1 MSFFK
6 WSKTANNNANA
17 DGTINWAEGQAPST
31 VNDSARAMMA
41 AAAKYRDDIAGV
53 TTGGTATAYTVASNQ
68 AFDSL
73 VSMDG
78 KLIALVP
85 HVTSGA
91 GPVTLN
97 VDGLGAKA
105 LRSAPG
111 VELAAGTLIS
121 GTPYVA
127 RYVNSASEWI
137 LFSFFGANPYNVP
150 LGAGMPYF
158 LPAAP
163 NSSFAFPSGQP
174 ISRTTYAALFA
185 LMGTTY
191 GAGDG
196 STTFNLPSLGGR
208 LLACRENMNG
218 AGAEGRIT
226 SAGSGISGTTLG
238 ATGGAQ
244 NVVLGVGEIPSHAHA
259 NVLSDPGHA
268 HGVSDPTHSHGV
280 NDPTHAHE
288 SVLQGASPAG
298 SVGTALNFWRTC
310 RRQHDSQ
317 RRRDGHLN
325 SGFNDRH
332 RTPGSRDWRLGC
344 QRSGRWRRGTQQ
356 HAADDD
362 RELHHSGTLAPR
374 RTALILDVDWLLAW
388 PLSVVRPCF
397 SLQIAEFNAYSLLQD
412 AGDRLFKQKMDHYC
426 CG

>member
-31 VNDSARAMMA
+31 VNNSARAMMA

-137 LFSFFGANPYNVP
+137 LCSFFGANPYNVP

-196 STTFNLPSLGGR
+196 ATTFNLPKSWRPAAGLP
-208 LLACRENMNG
+208 RE
-218 AGAEGRIT
+218 
-226 SAGSGISGTTLG
+226 
-238 ATGGAQ
+238 
-244 NVVLGVGEIPSHAHA
+244 
-259 NVLSDPGHA
+259 
-268 HGVSDPTHSHGV
+268 
-280 NDPTHAHE
+280 HE
-288 SVLQGASPAG
+288 
-298 SVGTALNFWRTC
+298 
-310 RRQHDSQ
+310 
-317 RRRDGHLN
+317 
-325 SGFNDRH
+325 
-332 RTPGSRDWRLGC
+332 
-344 QRSGRWRRGTQQ
+344 RSGRGGAHHVRWIRHCGHDAGRNRRGAERRARRRRNSIARACQ
-356 HAADDD
+356 
-362 RELHHSGTLAPR
+362 RLERPR
-374 RTALILDVDWLLAW
+374 PRAW
-388 PLSVVRPCF
+388 CERP
-397 SLQIAEFNAYSLLQD
+397 D
-412 AGDRLFKQKMDHYC
+412 AFARGERPDPRA
-426 CG
+426 

>member
-85 HVTSGA
+85 HVTSAA

-137 LFSFFGANPYNVP
+137 LCSFFGANPYNVP

-208 LLACRENMNG
+208 LLACRKNMNE

-259 NVLSDPGHA
+259 NFFERPRPRAWCERPDAFARGERPDSRAWRAAGRFASGQRWHDYELVGEQCRLH
-268 HGVSDPTHSHGV
+268 HG
-280 NDPTHAHE
+280 
-288 SVLQGASPAG
+288 
-298 SVGTALNFWRTC
+298 F
-310 RRQHDSQ
+310 RRG
-317 RRRDGHLN
+317 RDWHLN
-325 SGFNDRH
+325 SGFRDRH
-332 RTPGSRDWRLGC
+332 RTPGSRDWCLSC
-344 QRSGRWRRGTQQ
+344 QRCGRWWWGAQQ
-356 HAADDD
+356 HAANHD
-362 RELHHSGTLAPR
+362 RELYYPGALTFPR
-374 RTALILDVDWLLAW
+374 AATR
-388 PLSVVRPCF
+388 RNKN
-397 SLQIAEFNAYSLLQD
+397 QIALSLPPAVEMIIKEIPCLLIK
-412 AGDRLFKQKMDHYC
+412 R
-426 CG
+426 

>member
-1 MSFFK
+1 
-6 WSKTANNNANA
+6 
-17 DGTINWAEGQAPST
+17 
-31 VNDSARAMMA
+31 
-41 AAAKYRDDIAGV
+41 
-53 TTGGTATAYTVASNQ
+53 
-68 AFDSL
+68 
-73 VSMDG
+73 MDG

-196 STTFNLPSLGGR
+196 STTFNLPSSWRPVFGLPREHERSGRGGAHHVR
-208 LLACRENMNG
+208 WIRNYGHDAGRNRR
-218 AGAEGRIT
+218 GAERRARRRRNSIARACQFLERPRPRAWCERPDAFARGERPNSRAWRAAGRF
-226 SAGSGISGTTLG
+226 ASGQRWHDYEL
-238 ATGGAQ
+238 
-244 NVVLGVGEIPSHAHA
+244 VGEQCRLH
-259 NVLSDPGHA
+259 
-268 HGVSDPTHSHGV
+268 HG
-280 NDPTHAHE
+280 
-288 SVLQGASPAG
+288 
-298 SVGTALNFWRTC
+298 F
-310 RRQHDSQ
+310 RRG
-317 RRRDGHLN
+317 RDWHLN
-325 SGFNDRH
+325 SGFRDRH
-332 RTPGSRDWRLGC
+332 RTPGSRDWCLSC
-344 QRSGRWRRGTQQ
+344 QRCGRWWWGAQQ
-356 HAADDD
+356 HAANHD
-362 RELHHSGTLAPR
+362 RELYYPGALTLPR
-374 RTALILDVDWLLAW
+374 AATRRNKNQIA
-388 PLSVVRPCF
+388 F
-397 SLQIAEFNAYSLLQD
+397 SLPPGVEMIIKGKPVPLIKS
-412 AGDRLFKQKMDHYC
+412 
-426 CG
+426 

>member
-226 SAGSGISGTTLG
+226 SAGSGITGTTLG

-288 SVLQGASPAG
+288 SGTQGLRQRAALAA
-298 SVGTALNFWRTC
+298 ALNFWRTC
-310 RRQHDSQ
+310 R
-317 RRRDGHLN
+317 
-325 SGFNDRH
+325 
-332 RTPGSRDWRLGC
+332 GSRVANAAATGISLQASTAGIAL
-344 QRSGRWRRGTQQ
+344 QAAGTG
-356 HAADDD
+356 A
-362 RELHHSGTLAPR
+362 
-374 RTALILDVDWLLAW
+374 
-388 PLSVVRPCF
+388 SVV
-397 SLQIAEFNAYSLLQD
+397 NAQ
-412 AGDRLFKQKMDHYC
+412 AGGGGAHNNMPPTMIVNYIIRVL
-426 CG
+426 

>member
-1 MSFFK
+1 
-6 WSKTANNNANA
+6 
-17 DGTINWAEGQAPST
+17 
-31 VNDSARAMMA
+31 
-41 AAAKYRDDIAGV
+41 
-53 TTGGTATAYTVASNQ
+53 
-68 AFDSL
+68 
-73 VSMDG
+73 MDG

-226 SAGSGISGTTLG
+226 SAGSGITGTTLG

-280 NDPTHAHE
+280 NDPTHAHG
-288 SVLQGASPAG
+288 VLQGASPAG
-298 SVGTALNFWRTC
+298 SVGTTMNLSANNAVSTMGSDAAATGISIQASATGIAL
-310 RRQHDSQ
+310 QVA
-317 RRRDGHLN
+317 
-325 SGFNDRH
+325 
-332 RTPGSRDWRLGC
+332 
-344 QRSGRWRRGTQQ
+344 GTG
-356 HAADDD
+356 A
-362 RELHHSGTLAPR
+362 
-374 RTALILDVDWLLAW
+374 
-388 PLSVVRPCF
+388 SVV
-397 SLQIAEFNAYSLLQD
+397 NAA
-412 AGDRLFKQKMDHYC
+412 AGGSGAHNNMPPTMIVNYIIRVL
-426 CG
+426 

>member
-6 WSKTANNNANA
+6 WSKTANNNASA

-73 VSMDG
+73 AATDG
-78 KLIALVP
+78 KIIALVP

-97 VDGLGAKA
+97 VDGLGARA
-105 LRSAPG
+105 LRSSPG
-111 VELAAGTLIS
+111 VELAAGTLIA

-127 RYVNSASEWI
+127 RYVNSAAEWI
-137 LFSFFGANPYNVP
+137 LCSFFGANPYNVP

-226 SAGSGISGTTLG
+226 LAGSGITGTTLG
-238 ATGGAQ
+238 A
-244 NVVLGVGEIPSHAHA
+244 
-259 NVLSDPGHA
+259 
-268 HGVSDPTHSHGV
+268 
-280 NDPTHAHE
+280 
-288 SVLQGASPAG
+288 
-298 SVGTALNFWRTC
+298 
-310 RRQHDSQ
+310 RRAERHP
-317 RRRDGHLN
+317 
-325 SGFNDRH
+325 RH
-332 RTPGSRDWRLGC
+332 RRGSIAYAR
-344 QRSGRWRRGTQQ
+344 QQFERSGPRARCERPDACTWLLRSHPRSLARYARCSRRCHGRWRCRQ
-356 HAADDD
+356 
-362 RELHHSGTLAPR
+362 
-374 RTALILDVDWLLAW
+374 
-388 PLSVVRPCF
+388 
-397 SLQIAEFNAYSLLQD
+397 
-412 AGDRLFKQKMDHYC
+412 
-426 CG
+426 